1 MEEGRVSEGKDFALV
16 GNGTRYLVAKVA
28 EGIRVEEEPVDVIFG
43 SRAPQKLPKGFL
55 PESCFRDT
63 LWGGN
68 NNKCGSDVRNQSCQK
83 NIRRRRAGCRY
94 ELESLARH
102 AKESLLKD
110 SKNSCQGMSQS
121 SLQCHLFVRD
131 TNITPDRSP

>member
-1 MEEGRVSEGKDFALV
+1 MKVRILLVV

-43 SRAPQKLPKGFL
+43 SRAPQKLPEGFL

-63 LWGGN
+63 LWERN
-68 NNKCGSDVRNQSCQK
+68 TNKCAEAMSGVMSEEYQK
-83 NIRRRRAGCRY
+83 AGRDCRY

-110 SKNSCQGMSQS
+110 SKNSCQGIPQS
-121 SLQCHLFVRD
+121 LLQLQRHLFVRD
-131 TNITPDRSP
+131 TNITPSYPP